1 MEAANNQSRVRLLI
15 EGRVQGVF
23 FRASAV
29 EQATRLGVKGWVRN
43 RRDGSVELLAEGED
57 TAVGAL
63 VTWCHHG
70 PPRACVER
78 VQVERQ
84 DYQGEFRAFNAIR

>member
-1 MEAANNQSRVRLLI
+1 MEPANNQSRVRLLI

-23 FRASAV
+23 FRVSAV
-29 EQATRLGVKGWVRN
+29 EQAARLGIKGWVRN

-57 TAVGAL
+57 AAVDAL
-63 VTWCHHG
+63 VSWCRHG
-70 PPRACVER
+70 PPRARVDR

-84 DYQGEFRAFNAIR
+84 DYQGEFRAFNAVR

>member
-29 EQATRLGVKGWVRN
+29 EQATRLGVKGWIRN
-43 RRDGSVELLAEGED
+43 RRDGSVELLAEGENS
-57 TAVGAL
+57 AVGAL
-63 VTWCHHG
+63 VAWCHQG
-70 PPRACVER
+70 QPRARVER
-78 VQVERQ
+78 VHVERQ
-84 DYQGEFRAFNAIR
+84 DYQGEFRAFNAVR

>member
-1 MEAANNQSRVRLLI
+1 MEPANNQSRVRLLI

-57 TAVGAL
+57 AAVGAL
-63 VTWCHHG
+63 VSWCHHG
-70 PPRACVER
+70 PPHARVDR

-84 DYQGEFRAFNAIR
+84 DYQGEFRAFNAVR